1 LSTSLK
7 TSLAL
12 LVAAATVLT
21 CTSCGNKTPES
32 AAAKKLGDQPKQTVD
47 KVTNDVT
54 KAMQKETERQDEKK
68 E

>member
-1 LSTSLK
+1 MLLSLILGCS
-7 TSLAL
+7 
-12 LVAAATVLT
+12 
-21 CTSCGNKTPES
+21 KTPES
-32 AAAKKLGDQPKQTVD
+32 QAAKKLGEQPKQIVD